1 MKYINQSDYNKK
13 YYQKNKEREK
23 ARAKEYREDNL
34 DKVKLASAKKYK
46 ESGKEY
52 RQANLEAF
60 RKRSREWARKDRLEN
75 PEKYKKF
82 VKSDTNKKIQK
93 RYRKNNRKKV
103 SEIARVY
110 HSKKVKED
118 TNYRLRWLLRSRV
131 NIAIK
136 RQLGN
141 KCFKTI
147 ELLGCSIQEA
157 REHIEKQFQHWMTW
171 ENHGTWEI
179 DHIIPVSSFDL
190 TKPEEQKKCFN
201 YKNLQPLEW
210 RTNRI
215 KSNRIVI

>member
-118 TNYRLRWLLRSRV
+118 TNYRLRGLLRSRV

-136 RQLGN
+136 RNL
-141 KCFKTI
+141 
-147 ELLGCSIQEA
+147 
-157 REHIEKQFQHWMTW
+157 
-171 ENHGTWEI
+171 ENW
-179 DHIIPVSSFDL
+179 F
-190 TKPEEQKKCFN
+190 
-201 YKNLQPLEW
+201 
-210 RTNRI
+210 
-215 KSNRIVI
+215 

>member
-1 MKYINQSDYNKK
+1 MKYINKSDYNKK
-13 YYQKNKEREK
+13 YYQKNKDKEK
-23 ARAKEYREDNL
+23 ARAKKYREENI
-34 DKVKLASAKKYK
+34 DKVKLASAERYKKN
-46 ESGKEY
+46 GKKY

-82 VKSDTNKKIQK
+82 VKSDVNKKIQK
-93 RYRKNNRKKV
+93 RYRDNNRDK
-103 SEIARVY
+103 I
-110 HSKKVKED
+110 SKNSLRYSKERLKTD
-118 TNYRLRWLLRSRV
+118 TNYRLMWLLRSRI

-141 KCFKTI
+141 KAYKTV
-147 ELLGCSIQEA
+147 ELLGCSVQEA
-157 REHIEKQFQHWMTW
+157 REHLEKQFLPWMTW

-179 DHIIPVSSFDL
+179 DHIMPVSSFDL

-210 RTNRI
+210 RRNRQ